1 MLVNSCCKIRFDRKD
16 FLRPPSRP
24 WKEKKKREREDES
37 SQWRR
42 CHKRLTISEQATMR
56 TILPWDSRAFNQGRT
71 TSSVRTEAPCSY
83 HTDLPIIAAR

>member
-1 MLVNSCCKIRFDRKD
+1 
-16 FLRPPSRP
+16 
-24 WKEKKKREREDES
+24 
-37 SQWRR
+37 
-42 CHKRLTISEQATMR
+42 MR